1 VTVPARRPTASR
13 IAGVA
18 VLVAG
23 LTGIVAI
30 TVTAGVDG
38 AASVVER
45 VCGGLV
51 LASIVTG
58 VGGPLLKL
66 PKRTVRRLGVAL
78 GWVPGGSLLAIGV
91 TQLLD
96 WSYFAINHGPRGP
109 HSRGGV
115 YATGVLLVLL
125 GLFGLAVWIAGTI
138 QVRRFPSGRP
148 TAPRRRKP
156 PARRR

>member
-1 VTVPARRPTASR
+1 VTVPSRRQAASR
-13 IAGVA
+13 VAGVA

-51 LASIVTG
+51 LASIVAG
-58 VGGPLLKL
+58 IAGPLLKL
-66 PKRTVRRLGVAL
+66 PKRTVRRY
-78 GWVPGGSLLAIGV
+78 P
-91 TQLLD
+91 
-96 WSYFAINHGPRGP
+96 N
-109 HSRGGV
+109 
-115 YATGVLLVLL
+115 
-125 GLFGLAVWIAGTI
+125 
-138 QVRRFPSGRP
+138 GRP

>member
-1 VTVPARRPTASR
+1 MTVPSRRQTASR
-13 IAGVA
+13 VAGVA

-51 LASIVTG
+51 LASIVAG
-58 VGGPLLKL
+58 IAGPLLK
-66 PKRTVRRLGVAL
+66 PSKRTVRRLGVAL
-78 GWVPGGSLLAIGV
+78 GWIPGGSVLAIGV
-91 TQLLD
+91 AQLLD
-96 WSYFAINHGPRGP
+96 WSYFAFDHGPRGP

-115 YATGVLLVLL
+115 YATGVVLILL
-125 GLFGLAVWIAGTI
+125 GLFGLAVWISGVI
-138 QVRRFPSGRP
+138 QVRRYPNGRP
-148 TAPRRRKP
+148 TAPRRGKP